1 MKSLL
6 KRYLKM
12 AMVMLPL
19 VGMGG
24 CSWLDVTP
32 DAEVNMDRMFSKPEG
47 FQNALLGIYTS
58 MTHQSEKEA
67 RMYGQDMT
75 YGFMDVLA
83 QYYTVADNKAHNYYY
98 VSRMEYNNAQAL
110 DRVKAMW
117 LNSYNSIANCNV
129 LLDEISRKEAVFFE
143 GDEYRL
149 IKGEAYALRAYLHF
163 DLFRMFA
170 PVWEKAKS
178 GLTIPYVDS
187 FSKQIHQQRRGEE
200 VIRMALADLD
210 SAANLLEG
218 IDPVMQNSYKIMPY
232 HFDDPQISGNL
243 FMSYRGFRMNYY
255 AVKALMARIHF
266 YTRNNTAAFQYAEE
280 VIAAKEA
287 GFFRFT
293 TQADFEKNEK
303 DRDVQM
309 YNELIF
315 ALDDATVTKRW
326 FGISK
331 SDNMAFKVAKAAA
344 IYKTGDFRLNLL
356 KADKSASLK
365 YEDLEGAKNR
375 KIPMLRLSEMYLIA
389 AEAGYGV
396 NKPVAISRIEE
407 LKDNRGCSLDMD
419 SYGFEALQQ
428 EVLAEARREFL
439 GEGQLFYWYKRLQC
453 PEILRGDQK
462 VQMKPDSYILPL
474 PATEVE
480 FGDRFQPKA

>member
-12 AMVMLPL
+12 AMVLLPL
-19 VGMGG
+19 AGMGG
-24 CSWLDVTP
+24 CNWLDVTP
-32 DAEVNMDRMFSKPEG
+32 DAEVSIDRMFSKPEG
-47 FQNALLGIYTS
+47 FQNALLGVYTS

-83 QYYTVADNKAHNYYY
+83 QYYTVVDNKAHEYYY

-117 LNSYNSIANCNV
+117 LGCYNSIANCNV
-129 LLDEISRKEAVFFE
+129 LLDELSRKDAGFFE
-143 GDEYRL
+143 GHEYRL

-170 PVWEKAKS
+170 LAWEKAKS
-178 GLTIPYVDS
+178 SLTIPYVND
-187 FSKQIHQQRRGEE
+187 FSKQIHQQCTGEE

-210 SAANLLEG
+210 SAANLLNG
-218 IDPVMQNSYKIMPY
+218 IDPVLESGYQLMRN
-232 HFDDPQISGNL
+232 HFDDPQIPDHVFL
-243 FMSYRGFRMNYY
+243 SYRGFRLNYY

-266 YTRNNTAAFQYAEE
+266 YTGNQTAAFQYAEE

-287 GFFRFT
+287 GFFQFT
-293 TQADFEKNEK
+293 TQADFEKSEK
-303 DRDVQM
+303 DRDLQM

-326 FGISK
+326 FGVSK
-331 SDNMAFKVAKAAA
+331 SDNTAFKVAKAAA
-344 IYKTGDFRLNLL
+344 IYSSGDFRLNLL
-356 KADKSASLK
+356 KVDKSASLK
-365 YEDLEGAKNR
+365 YEDLEGAKNK
-375 KIPMLRLSEMYLIA
+375 KIPLLRLSEMYLIA
-389 AEAGYGV
+389 AEAGYGI
-396 NKPVAISRIEE
+396 NKSVAISRIEE
-407 LKDNRGCSLDMD
+407 LKDNRGCSLNMD
-419 SYGFEALQQ
+419 DYSFEALQQ

-462 VQMKPDSYILPL
+462 VQMKPDHYILPL